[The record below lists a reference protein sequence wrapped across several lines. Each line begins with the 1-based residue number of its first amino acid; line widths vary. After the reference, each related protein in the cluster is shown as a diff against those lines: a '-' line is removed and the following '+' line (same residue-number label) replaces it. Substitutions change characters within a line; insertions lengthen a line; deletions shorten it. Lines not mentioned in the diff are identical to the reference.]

1 MIYYSVL
8 DITPS
13 TDEWIEGYVSSAN
26 SLVSKH
32 GGKFLARTT
41 SHEQL
46 EGKVSEAAFRT
57 IIEWPSKEDAL
68 AFMKA
73 PWITAD
79 PDAIMTPIEG
89 DYPNLDVKWPAHCV
103 VGTEGNKLI
112 PGLPDEDAYDLVIR
126 KGVDPEKHPYGA
138 CFHDLAG
145 TESTGAI
152 EWLWACGIETVL
164 VGGLATD
171 FCMKTTALQLSKAG
185 FRVIVNLGA
194 CRSVN
199 PATLEAD
206 LAQMQNAGIE
216 IIHSA
221 SELRVNA

>member
-1 MIYYSVL
+1 MLIEREKTASFDV
-8 DITPS
+8 DPQRGFTPLCP
-13 TDEWIEGYVSSAN
+13 DELPVN
-26 SLVSKH
+26 
-32 GGKFLARTT
+32 GGDEIADELNQQAEYALYRLA
-41 SHEQL
+41 
-46 EGKVSEAAFRT
+46 
-57 IIEWPSKEDAL
+57 SKEDHPAI
-68 AFMKA
+68 A

-112 PGLPDEDAYDLVIR
+112 PGLPDEDAYDLVIH

-138 CFHDLAG
+138 CYHDLAG

-152 EWLWACGIETVL
+152 EWLWACGIETVI

-171 FCMKTTALQLSKAG
+171 FCMKTTALQLSKVG

-216 IIHSA
+216 IIQSA
-221 SELRVNA
+221 TELRVNP